1 MTHHPAALY
10 NETHQSRSK
19 PPSSYENLLGD
30 SIERA
35 FASGI
40 HDLSELVNYL
50 NTSGP
55 ATPSGDIWTTDNY
68 QKEIAR
74 LAA

>member
-1 MTHHPAALY
+1 
-10 NETHQSRSK
+10 
-19 PPSSYENLLGD
+19 LGD

-55 ATPSGDIWTTDNY
+55 ATPSGEIWTTDSY

>member
-1 MTHHPAALY
+1 MKTIPILKAKIPLKFILY
-10 NETHQSRSK
+10 ITLN
-19 PPSSYENLLGD
+19 

-50 NTSGP
+50 NISGP
-55 ATPSGDIWTTDNY
+55 ATPNGEIWTTDNY